1 MPIQK
6 KWLAS
11 GSSYATPYYDFQTRR
26 KGPSVMVVA
35 GIHGNETASIQA
47 AKQLVDRLYSQELA
61 LKKGRLVIV
70 PLVHQTA
77 YRQRIRGI
85 PDLNRTFSRKSG
97 NKASHPLSAALYQLA
112 VRIGPTWYVDM
123 HEANGLSQINPE
135 RLGQTL
141 ITQPGSR
148 AVPDLRGLIRSL
160 NRTIPVKSR
169 RFNLRLHELPGS
181 SRTAVARVLKSR
193 AVTVETCWSLDKAER
208 VRYQFDVVSGILTIA
223 GLLK

>member
-1 MPIQK
+1 MPNQK

-26 KGPSVMVVA
+26 KGPAVMVVA

-47 AKQLVDRLYSQELA
+47 AKQLVDRLSSQELA

-70 PLVHQTA
+70 PVVHQTA
-77 YRQRIRGI
+77 YRKRIRGI
-85 PDLNRTFSRKSG
+85 PDLNRTFPRGSG
-97 NKASHPLSAALYQLA
+97 KKAGHPLSAALYQLA
-112 VRIGPTWYVDM
+112 VRLGPAWYLDL
-123 HEANGLSQINPE
+123 HEANGLSQINPK

-148 AVPDLRGLIRSL
+148 AVPALRKLIRSL
-160 NRTIPVKSR
+160 NHTIPIKSR
-169 RFNLRLHELPGS
+169 HFNLRLHELPGS

-208 VRYQFDVVSGILTIA
+208 VRYQVDVVSGLLRVA